1 VGSGHRIGLLEL
13 PFLAVGLTLN
23 TMRPE
28 IFTVGGPPSWLQAL
42 SVATLIPGVTI
53 WLWSVVLIL
62 TKVPRHELITT
73 GPFALVKHPLYTGV
87 SLLVLPWVGF
97 LFDSWLGV
105 VLGAVLYAGSRVFA
119 PAEEREVADS
129 FGAAWEE
136 YRDKVMI
143 GWL

>member
-1 VGSGHRIGLLEL
+1 MGSGHRIGLLEL